1 MLNNRAFLSNI
12 FCQQGVVD
20 KFKRDFQLE
29 VGGMSGDFCNMVA
42 FDHLPEREFL
52 KQLKV
57 PPFTSWVYLCGCC
70 KLNGKHLI
78 CIEEKERRSKAK
90 RVS

>member
-1 MLNNRAFLSNI
+1 MLYNGIFLSNI

-20 KFKRDFQLE
+20 KFKRDFRLE

-57 PPFTSWVYLCGCC
+57 PPLPAGY
-70 KLNGKHLI
+70 I
-78 CIEEKERRSKAK
+78 CVAAAN
-90 RVS
+90 

>member
-1 MLNNRAFLSNI
+1 MSAIKEFDEMNSMMSRTFLSNV

-57 PPFTSWVYLCGCC
+57 PPLPAGY
-70 KLNGKHLI
+70 I
-78 CIEEKERRSKAK
+78 CVAAAN
-90 RVS
+90 